1 MAIAQVR
8 GWVLDQQAPTERLL
22 RLLDMAA
29 EEAETLLGI
38 GEWQQV
44 VQVSAANRA
53 PRQML
58 GDEHRLDAVDQR
70 LEPNEMTAVE
80 LLGAAQGQ
88 GDPVKAHFIVTPQL
102 EKPVH
107 RHCLRHVILGMHFEE
122 AEFWPR
128 RRDLSRVLRT
138 EADSRTRD
146 RPIFGHNRDSARRL
160 RQVLLR
166 LPPSIL
172 VQVPAGT

>member
-1 MAIAQVR
+1 
-8 GWVLDQQAPTERLL
+8 
-22 RLLDMAA
+22 
-29 EEAETLLGI
+29 
-38 GEWQQV
+38 
-44 VQVSAANRA
+44 
-53 PRQML
+53 ML
-58 GDEHRLDAVDQR
+58 GDEHRLDAADQR
-70 LEPNEMTAVE
+70 LEPTEMTVVE

-128 RRDLSRVLRT
+128 RRDLSRMLRAQ
-138 EADSRTRD
+138 ADSRFAARD
-146 RPIFGHNRDSARRL
+146 RPIFGHKRNPARRL
-160 RQVLLR
+160 RQVFFR